1 MNLVLR
7 KQLTTQEEKQLLKR
21 MWKPAQNSQNLI
33 SKVLRTYVFTIVK
46 KIMFQN
52 SCLRKG
58 NGWSRLVSG
67 SVEKQSLNC

>member
-1 MNLVLR
+1 
-7 KQLTTQEEKQLLKR
+7 